1 MRTCVWRI
9 ADSGEISNSPHT
21 GRRGGSATLMF
32 ANRISSSTS
41 CSIWPPETSPP
52 SSSRDVL
59 RHRFQS
65 CNTSARTVP
74 RLSSLRPLPI
84 LAGDLL
90 LPDFCS
96 GPAALSGRSIRDYLS
111 GALTQCHAQA
121 DREQRGFPGTNPDD
135 KLSGRH
141 MRLGP
146 ARADEPTGPIVV
158 AVRCL

>member
-1 MRTCVWRI
+1 MVDFLGHLLRHLPGKLLMVWDGLPQHRAGLVGEFIRAQRGRLAIEWLPGYAPELNPLEYTCVWRI

-65 CNTSARTVP
+65 CNTSVE
-74 RLSSLRPLPI
+74 I
-84 LAGDLL
+84 
-90 LPDFCS
+90 
-96 GPAALSGRSIRDYLS
+96 
-111 GALTQCHAQA
+111 
-121 DREQRGFPGTNPDD
+121 REQIVI
-135 KLSGRH
+135 
-141 MRLGP
+141 
-146 ARADEPTGPIVV
+146 ARI
-158 AVRCL
+158 AVGITFA